1 MTDANSL
8 LGILKGKFGDITAE
22 VKTDRRI
29 TAEIPPEQ
37 VLDVMYFMRDE
48 MGRDFLASLSGAD
61 YEDRIEVI
69 YLVGSYSDGLI
80 VVAKTKLPRD
90 NPAVNSVV
98 EVWPT
103 AGFHEREAAEM
114 FGITFNNHPNL
125 AHLLLTEDFEGHPL
139 RKDFE
144 WW

>member
-1 MTDANSL
+1 MTDAKSL
-8 LGILKGKFGDITAE
+8 VELLKGKFADISAE
-22 VKTDRRI
+22 VKNDRRI
-29 TAEIPPEQ
+29 SAEVPPEQ

-69 YLVGSYSDGLI
+69 YLVGSYSDGII
-80 VVAKTKLPRD
+80 VVVKTKLPRD
-90 NPAVNSVV
+90 SPAVSSVV

-125 AHLLLTEDFEGHPL
+125 THLLLNEDFEGHPL